1 MEKLHTSVGVNKF
14 VRRQVKGSGKTYT
27 EGFSFKDIAQH
38 AQKQLAN
45 AKYKIG
51 YRRGVVLVEV
61 DHCLLHHFICT
72 FVKIDDN
79 TKLKAEVVRRRPE
92 EEPYIRIRTL
102 NGIPLTTGSVD
113 IILYHHDILLE
124 TNEETTND
132 EWELIS
138 FHAIPEGVKYMPMGP
153 VTMMRNQLQLR
164 GGTKAYYK
172 SEEWANSV
180 EFWQEYAMME
190 THPINI

>member
-1 MEKLHTSVGVNKF
+1 MEEIHANIGVNKF
-14 VRRQVKGSGKTYT
+14 VRRQKKNSGKTYA
-27 EGFSFKDIAQH
+27 EKLSFEEIAAHAGEQMAKGF
-38 AQKQLAN
+38 
-45 AKYKIG
+45 YKPG
-51 YRRGVVLVEV
+51 YRDGVILVSTANN
-61 DHCLLHHFICT
+61 LLYHYICP

-79 TKLKAEVVRRRPE
+79 TKLKAEVIRRRPE

-172 SEEWANSV
+172 SEEWANSIR
-180 EFWQEYAMME
+180 FWQQYALLK
-190 THPINI
+190 